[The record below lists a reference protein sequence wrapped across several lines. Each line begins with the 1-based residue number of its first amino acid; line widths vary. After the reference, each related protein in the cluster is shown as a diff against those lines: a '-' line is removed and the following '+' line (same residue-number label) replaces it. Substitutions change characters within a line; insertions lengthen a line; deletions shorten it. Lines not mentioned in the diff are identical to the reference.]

1 MSEENQDVE
10 VVVEPSE
17 PEITS
22 EEQSPQEGVSKEP
35 AYGSQ
40 EYNFRELRKIAEE
53 QQRRIRE
60 LEARQNQQQA
70 PVEEE
75 EVLDGDDFLTVKQAE
90 KLALRKAQE
99 LIKQQEIDTLEDRT
113 RMKFKDYDDVVTEE
127 NVKKLIEDDADLAD
141 SIRRASNP
149 YATAYKLI
157 RKTSFHKKEVEEK
170 AKKSS
175 DVEKMQKNSTKPGS
189 ANAVTSKPLAQA
201 NSFSSMSKAEMNALY
216 QEMQQCASRRY

>member
-1 MSEENQDVE
+1 MEENQDVE

-17 PEITS
+17 PEIKS
-22 EEQSPQEGVSKEP
+22 EEQHTQEVASKEP

-40 EYNFRELRKIAEE
+40 EYNFREMRNVVEE

-60 LEARQNQQQA
+60 LEARNYQQKA
-70 PVEEE
+70 PVEEEE

-99 LIKQQEIDTLEDRT
+99 LIKQQEIDNLEDKT

-127 NVKKLIEDDADLAD
+127 NVKKLIEDDVDLAD
-141 SIRRASNP
+141 SIRKASNP

-157 RKTSFHKKEVEEK
+157 RKTSFHKKDQEEK
-170 AKKSS
+170 AKKNS
-175 DVEKMQKNSTKPGS
+175 DVEKLQKNATKPGS
-189 ANAVTSKPLAQA
+189 SNAVAPKPLSQA
-201 NSFSSMSKAEMNALY
+201 SSFSSMSKAEMNALY